1 MTIGANSYGSA
12 AGVAALTPRFTADGS
27 FDLYTR
33 PTLLQVESWID
44 QVSGVLNLLLAEQ
57 GIAVPVT
64 QADSVQALAIL
75 VNQSVADL
83 VLAANSSGRFYTDR
97 ALQSARSPLLII
109 QDELT
114 GWIQSH
120 AQGLAAMGAAMQPTG
135 GRSIL
140 TRDTDNSGAAVPP
153 LFERRGFGETPRE
166 WDR

>member
-1 MTIGANSYGSA
+1 MGIGANSYGSA
-12 AGVAALTPRFTADGS
+12 AGVAALTPRFTADGI
-27 FDLYTR
+27 FDLETR
-33 PTLLQVESWID
+33 PTLAQVESWID

-57 GIAVPVT
+57 GIAIPVT
-64 QADSVQALAIL
+64 QADAAQALAIL

-114 GWIQSH
+114 NWIQAH
-120 AQGLAAMGAAMQPTG
+120 AQGLAAMGAAMQPQG
-135 GRSIL
+135 GRAIL
-140 TRDTDNSGAAVPP
+140 TRESDNSGESVPP